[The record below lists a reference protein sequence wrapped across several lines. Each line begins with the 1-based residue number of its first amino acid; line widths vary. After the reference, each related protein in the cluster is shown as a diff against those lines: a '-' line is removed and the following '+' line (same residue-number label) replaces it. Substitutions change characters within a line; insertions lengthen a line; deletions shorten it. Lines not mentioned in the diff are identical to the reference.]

1 MNEQVILEST
11 PLNALDRCDR
21 CGAQAYVRAILLNGG
36 ELLFC
41 AHHGKEYAEKLKT
54 VAAKIQDETEKLIE
68 SKTMSKLR
76 HPSRSQSLRDYL
88 D

>member
-41 AHHGKEYAEKLKT
+41 AHHGKEYAEKTQSCRSEDSRRIREAGRKQ
-54 VAAKIQDETEKLIE
+54 VTEIKEKPLCE
-68 SKTMSKLR
+68 
-76 HPSRSQSLRDYL
+76 
-88 D
+88 